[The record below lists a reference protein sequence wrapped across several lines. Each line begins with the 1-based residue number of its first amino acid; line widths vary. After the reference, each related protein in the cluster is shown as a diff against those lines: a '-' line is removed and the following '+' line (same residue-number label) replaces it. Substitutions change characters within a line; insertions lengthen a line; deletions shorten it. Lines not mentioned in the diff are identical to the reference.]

1 MTEIKK
7 NQIYHL
13 IGPMNH
19 EAYALVLER
28 TGNQAKIMLLSDDI
42 HIVKIEQNEMFGSE
56 YCKVPGE
63 YCDFLLSSACAMKK
77 NDDRELYEMIT
88 RVSAKKVDRPNF
100 IARHLKEVPTT
111 SPCRGTSRDTTKNP
125 STGTVD
131 TGSPATGNNR
141 HADGPSSS
149 DMGGTSARAICRR
162 LALRLPFRLRQVA
175 RAFSFGR

>member
-100 IARHLKEVPTT
+100 IARHLKEVPTI
-111 SPCRGTSRDTTKNP
+111 D
-125 STGTVD
+125 TVD

-149 DMGGTSARAICRR
+149 DMDGTSARAICRR